1 MNILVVED
9 ESLVAEMLR
18 RSLEQLGNTCL
29 VAQDADAADRVL
41 RDHTIEAVT
50 LDLGMPGRAG
60 LDWLEDVAT
69 TQPDLARRT
78 LVITGRHLNSED
90 VERLAWCGAG
100 ILAKPFTMENLEEA
114 VRAQLAHGAET
125 RPD

>member
-9 ESLVAEMLR
+9 EAMVAEMLR
-18 RSLEQLGNTCL
+18 RSLEQFGNTCL
-29 VAQDADAADRVL
+29 MAQDADTADRML
-41 RDHTIEAVT
+41 REHEVEAVT

-60 LDWLEDVAT
+60 LDWLEDVAQ
-69 TQPDLARRT
+69 TQPDLASRT
-78 LVITGRHLNSED
+78 LVITGRHLNSDD

-100 ILAKPFTMENLEEA
+100 ILAKPFTLENLEDA
-114 VRAQLAHGAET
+114 VRAQIARRADA